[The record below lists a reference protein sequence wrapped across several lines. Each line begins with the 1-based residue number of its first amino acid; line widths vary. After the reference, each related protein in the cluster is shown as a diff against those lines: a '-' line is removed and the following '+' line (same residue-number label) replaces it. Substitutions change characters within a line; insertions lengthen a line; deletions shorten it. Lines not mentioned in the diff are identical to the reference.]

1 MKKQFL
7 LLAMFVATF
16 SMNVQAQELKVIP
29 CATHEYMENVQ
40 MKDPQFILNQQL
52 LEQEYQ
58 AMMLSGHKPGQKVKR
73 IIPIVFHI
81 FHNNGVEY
89 CKRKNFRTSRNFE

>member
-7 LLAMFVATF
+7 LLAMFIATF
-16 SMNVQAQELKVIP
+16 CMNVKAQEPNVIP

-52 LEQEYQ
+52 LEQ
-58 AMMLSGHKPGQKVKR
+58 
-73 IIPIVFHI
+73 
-81 FHNNGVEY
+81 
-89 CKRKNFRTSRNFE
+89 